1 MNNEQA
7 MVTLHYSNNSY
18 FVANQY
24 NTIQTITTFSSGT
37 HVASYY

>member
-7 MVTLHYSNNSY
+7 MLTLYPINSY
-18 FVANQY
+18 SVANQY
-24 NTIQTITTFSSGT
+24 NTIQTITTFSNGT